1 MSKWISSINAGRVF
15 FYSSWIVIFVG
26 IFLLFMLTPWFDH
39 MGALPR
45 GDMELRIL
53 GGLLGILGAPAGI
66 IIWFGM
72 AFFCIYND
80 RSSLG
85 AKILWFIIFLSTA
98 SFGSVAY
105 FFKVY
110 KKQVSPITSSS

>member
-1 MSKWISSINAGRVF
+1 MSQWFLSNSSSKLF
-15 FYSSWIVIFVG
+15 YYSSLIVVFVG
-26 IFLLFMLTPWFDH
+26 IFLLFMSTPWFNHIDS
-39 MGALPR
+39 LPR
-45 GDMELRIL
+45 GDVTLRIL
-53 GGLLGILGAPAGI
+53 GGILGLLGSLAGI

-72 AFFCIYND
+72 AIFCIYND

-85 AKILWFIIFLSTA
+85 AKILWFILFFCTA

-110 KKQVSPITSSS
+110 KKQVSPATSSS